1 MHQLLQNPYP
11 LKVYELLLEIR
22 IKYLSEFGLD
32 DKREEGVNKVLH
44 WCSGIVEWVC
54 DGTWINPGKRR
65 QCYKEGEAAEV
76 FCDTKPEWNME
87 ASRSSEPFS

>member
-44 WCSGIVEWVC
+44 WCSGIVE
-54 DGTWINPGKRR
+54 
-65 QCYKEGEAAEV
+65 
-76 FCDTKPEWNME
+76 
-87 ASRSSEPFS
+87 